1 METVVCVGIK
11 TYLTLVTQNI
21 RKVQVMTFKV
31 RIYLEFDKKP
41 TDIDVIDHL
50 YQLLDCDVLHY
61 ELVEN
66 TEHANNCT

>member
-1 METVVCVGIK
+1 M
-11 TYLTLVTQNI
+11 TY
-21 RKVQVMTFKV
+21 KV

-41 TDIDVIDHL
+41 ADIDVIDHL

-66 TEHANNCT
+66 TEHEDK